1 MDQLRPADVSMPKRL
16 TSRMIAMLKKL
27 LMSASIAAMVVPVAV
42 PAPANASHGH
52 TYKGRDGR
60 YHYRCKRSKGT
71 TGLLAGA
78 GGGGLGAAALGAGPV
93 GIAAGVIG
101 GGLLGRHLD
110 KKHDAAQN
118 RRNGC

>member
-1 MDQLRPADVSMPKRL
+1 MKNKL
-16 TSRMIAMLKKL
+16 ML
-27 LMSASIAAMVVPVAV
+27 AAVAAAVMAPV
-42 PAPANASHGH
+42 PAFAPVSAEPASHVYHGH
-52 TYKGRDGR
+52 NGR

-93 GIAAGVIG
+93 GIAAGVVG

-118 RRNGC
+118 RKNGC

>member
-1 MDQLRPADVSMPKRL
+1 MRKSML
-16 TSRMIAMLKKL
+16 ISAMIATV
-27 LMSASIAAMVVPVAV
+27 ATATPIVVPTA
-42 PAPANASHGH
+42 ANAATH
-52 TYKGRDGR
+52 TYHGRDGR

>member
-1 MDQLRPADVSMPKRL
+1 MRRTMLLSA
-16 TSRMIAMLKKL
+16 MIATV
-27 LMSASIAAMVVPVAV
+27 AATTPVVMPTA
-42 PAPANASHGH
+42 ADARTH
-52 TYKGRDGR
+52 TYHGRDGR
-60 YHYRCKRSKGT
+60 YHYRCKRSSGR

-110 KKHDAAQN
+110 KRHDAAQN

>member
-1 MDQLRPADVSMPKRL
+1 MRKTMLLSA
-16 TSRMIAMLKKL
+16 MIATL
-27 LMSASIAAMVVPVAV
+27 AAATPVVMPTA
-42 PAPANASHGH
+42 ADARTH
-52 TYKGRDGR
+52 TYRGHDGR
-60 YHYRCKRSKGT
+60 YHYRCKRSSGR

>member
-1 MDQLRPADVSMPKRL
+1 VDQLRPIDVGTPKLSPRIL
-16 TSRMIAMLKKL
+16 GMLKKL
-27 LMSASIAAMVVPVAV
+27 LMSATIAAMVAPMAV
-42 PAPANASHGH
+42 PAPAAAASGH
-52 TYKGRDGR
+52 TYRGRDGR

-78 GGGGLGAAALGAGPV
+78 GGGDLGAAALGAGPV
-93 GIAAGVIG
+93 GLAAGVIG

>member
-1 MDQLRPADVSMPKRL
+1 MRKTMLLSA
-16 TSRMIAMLKKL
+16 MIATV
-27 LMSASIAAMVVPVAV
+27 ATAMPVAM
-42 PAPANASHGH
+42 PAAADAH
-52 TYKGRDGR
+52 TYHGRDGR
-60 YHYRCKRSKGT
+60 YHYRCRRSSGR

-110 KKHDAAQN
+110 KRHDAAQN